1 MKTVPN
7 PQGEVKV
14 AQSCPT
20 LQPHVLYR
28 PWSMEFSGPEC
39 LRGQPFPSPRNLPN
53 PGIEPRCPTLQADSL
68 PAEPQGKPSNTGVGS
83 LSLLHG
89 IFPTQRSNPGLP
101 HCRRI
106 LYQLSNQGSNARDLG
121 LIPRSGRSPDQGM
134 ATHSSGNG
142 EWSLVKS
149 LRLLIFWGLPWCLSG
164 KESACNVGDLG
175 LLSFPW
181 VRKIPWRR
189 TQQPTPVVLV
199 GESRGQRSLAGYS
212 PHGHKELDT
221 TERAYS
227 H

>member
-1 MKTVPN
+1 M
-7 PQGEVKV
+7 
-14 AQSCPT
+14 AQ
-20 LQPHVLYR
+20 LAK
-28 PWSMEFSGPEC
+28 
-39 LRGQPFPSPRNLPN
+39 NLPAMQEAKWKWKSLSRVQLCN
-53 PGIEPRCPTLQADSL
+53 PMDCLWNSPGQ
-68 PAEPQGKPSNTGVGS
+68 NTRVGS
-83 LSLLHG
+83 LSLLQG

-164 KESACNVGDLG
+164 QESACNVGDLG

-189 TQQPTPVVLV
+189 T
-199 GESRGQRSLAGYS
+199 
-212 PHGHKELDT
+212 
-221 TERAYS
+221 
-227 H
+227 